1 MYESFYRLKAK
12 PFQLNPDPT
21 FFYGSRGHK
30 RAMAYLQYGLYQG
43 EGFIVIT
50 GDVGAGK
57 TTLVRSLLQQLDN
70 TKFVA
75 AQLVSTQLDADD
87 ILRSVAHAFGLSP
100 RGVDKAQILADIE
113 QFLRGLGRERK
124 RALLIVDE
132 AQNLAPRAIE
142 ELRMLSNYQG
152 SGVAQLQSFLIG
164 QPELRELM
172 RSPSMLQLRQR
183 VIASYHL
190 GPIDRAETEEYIKHR
205 LGHVGWEGDPSFD
218 AAAFDAIHVFTGG
231 VPRKINTLC
240 NRLLLAGYLGETHTL
255 SARDVDAVTAEIK
268 EELGDEHSTLYR
280 LRAAAALIQGGEES
294 GPEDAS
300 RSTGMTAHTAT
311 GDDMADRSGS
321 HDFAASS
328 LEGRVASLEKAM
340 LATLGVLQR
349 LVESSKGERASAQTE
364 A

>member
-1 MYESFYRLKAK
+1 MYENFYRLKAK

-113 QFLRGLGRERK
+113 QFLRSLARERK

-132 AQNLAPRAIE
+132 AQNLAPRTIE

-152 SGVAQLQSFLIG
+152 SGVAQLQSFLMG

-190 GPIDRAETEEYIKHR
+190 GPMDRAETEEYIKHR
-205 LGHVGWEGDPSFD
+205 LRHVGWDDDPSFD
-218 AAAFDAIHVFTGG
+218 ALAFDAIHVFTGG

-240 NRLLLAGYLGETHTL
+240 NRLLLAGYLAETHSI
-255 SARDVDAVTAEIK
+255 SAGVVDAVTAEIK

-294 GPEDAS
+294 AS
-300 RSTGMTAHTAT
+300 AETRASTGATAHAAA
-311 GDDMADRSGS
+311 GGEAHRSDANDVS
-321 HDFAASS
+321 AAS
-328 LEGRVASLEKAM
+328 LEGRVVSLEKAM
-340 LATLGVLQR
+340 LATLTVLQR
-349 LVESSKGERASAQTE
+349 LVEANKDERSSAQTG

>member
-57 TTLVRSLLQQLDN
+57 TTLVRSLLQQLDSS
-70 TKFVA
+70 KFVA

-87 ILRSVAHAFGLSP
+87 ILRSVAHTFGLSA
-100 RGVDKAQILADIE
+100 RGADKAQILADIE
-113 QFLRGLGRERK
+113 QFLRSLARDRK

-190 GPIDRAETEEYIKHR
+190 GPMDRAETEEYIKHR
-205 LGHVGWEGDPSFD
+205 LAHVGWQGDPSFD
-218 AAAFDAIHVFTGG
+218 AAAFDVIHQFTGG
-231 VPRKINTLC
+231 IPRKINTLC
-240 NRLLLAGYLGETHTL
+240 NRLLLAGYLGETHSV
-255 SARDVDAVTAEIK
+255 SARDVEAVTAEIK
-268 EELGDEHSTLYR
+268 EELGDEHASLYR
-280 LRAAAALIQGGEES
+280 LRAAAALIQGGEE
-294 GPEDAS
+294 GGLEEGGAA
-300 RSTGMTAHTAT
+300 TALTSHTAA
-311 GDDMADRSGS
+311 GDHHAHRSGA
-321 HDFAASS
+321 HDVSPES
-328 LEGRVASLEKAM
+328 LEGRVVSLEKAM
-340 LATLGVLQR
+340 LATLGVLER
-349 LVESSKGERASAQTE
+349 LVERNNERASEQTG